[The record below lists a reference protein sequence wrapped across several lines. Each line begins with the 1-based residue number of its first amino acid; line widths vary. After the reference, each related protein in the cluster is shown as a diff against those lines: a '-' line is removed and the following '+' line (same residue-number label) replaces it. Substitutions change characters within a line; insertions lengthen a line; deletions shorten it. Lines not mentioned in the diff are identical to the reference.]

1 MIAARRL
8 EGRVALITGGSRGI
22 GRAVCVRLA
31 AEGAAVV
38 VNFAT
43 AEQAAREVIDGIS
56 SRGGTA
62 IALRADVAE
71 EAEVRGMV
79 TETIARFGRLDVLVN
94 NAAICPFGDFL
105 EISAE
110 QWDRVQAVNLRG
122 TFLCSQ
128 AAARDM
134 VARGT
139 RGRII
144 AISSIAALFG
154 GGPLQTHY
162 AVTKAGQVALVRS
175 LANVLGP
182 HGITCNAV
190 LPGTIATDIN
200 RDFLA
205 SADRVSA
212 YTARIPAGRI
222 GEPDDV
228 AGTVAFLASDDA
240 AYVNGAAI
248 TVDGGALARR
258 V

>member
-1 MIAARRL
+1 M
-8 EGRVALITGGSRGI
+8 ALVTGASRGI
-22 GRAVCVRLA
+22 GRAIAERLA

-38 VNFAT
+38 VNYAAAAAAAQEVVDRIT
-43 AEQAAREVIDGIS
+43 GGGRQALAV
-56 SRGGTA
+56 
-62 IALRADVAE
+62 RADVSDAGQVKRLVDDTL
-71 EAEVRGMV
+71 AH
-79 TETIARFGRLDVLVN
+79 FGRLDILVN
-94 NAAICPFGDFL
+94 NAAVCPFNDFL
-105 EISAE
+105 AITPEE
-110 QWDRVQAVNLRG
+110 WDRVLAVNLRG

-128 AAARDM
+128 LAAREM

-144 AISSIAALFG
+144 AVSSIAALFG
-154 GGPLQTHY
+154 GGPQQAHY
-162 AVTKAGQVALVRS
+162 AASKAGQLTLMRS

-182 HGITCNAV
+182 YGITCNVV

-205 SADRVSA
+205 RDERAQA
-212 YTARIPAGRI
+212 YAARIPAGRI
-222 GEPDDV
+222 GAPHDV
-228 AGTVAFLASDDA
+228 AGAVAFLASDDA